1 MPMISLFK
9 LVLVY
14 KANGNDGE
22 IGGGGGGGGGGGE
35 LCTIFYDHLLPPL
48 IFFTLGIFLF
58 LTFFIFISNSSS
70 LISF

>member
-22 IGGGGGGGGGGGE
+22 IGGGGGGGGE
-35 LCTIFYDHLLPPL
+35 NYVQYFMI
-48 IFFTLGIFLF
+48 
-58 LTFFIFISNSSS
+58 TFFLLSFS
-70 LISF
+70 LPLAFFFF